1 MAQMEPI
8 YFAPERVGRHGWKLF
23 KDSPSPPPAP
33 DYAGAAAATAAGNA
47 DAARIAAKAN
57 RINQYTP
64 YGSITYQNGINGD
77 QDQWRMD
84 TTLNPAGQEIFDANQ
99 NINKGLLN
107 SAQSGLNSVQQTLGN
122 GGGIDTSK
130 LAQTAV
136 NPGETGQAAIMRR
149 LQPQLDHDREAL
161 RTQLLN
167 SGFQEGSEGYN
178 RGMDQANRQA
188 NDAYSQAAL
197 QGINLGQTARQQ
209 GIQEQAY
216 LADRPLNVV
225 NALRTGNQT
234 QLPQFQATPNQA
246 TTAGPDYLGA
256 ANAQYGAAMG
266 QYNAQQAANSGM
278 TGGLFSLGGQL
289 GGGILGASKAPW
301 WLAA

>member
-1 MAQMEPI
+1 MDKMEPR
-8 YFAPERVGRHGWKLF
+8 YFAPERKLGGGWKCF

-33 DYAGAAAATAAGNA
+33 DYAGAASATAAGNA
-47 DAARIAAKAN
+47 EAARIAAKAN
-57 RINQYTP
+57 RVNQYTP
-64 YGSITYQNGINGD
+64 YGSITYQNNINGD

-84 TTLNPAGQEIFDANQ
+84 TTLSPTGQKIFDANQ
-99 NINKGLLN
+99 NINTGLLN
-107 SAQSGLNSVQQTLGN
+107 SAQTGLDSVQRTLGN
-122 GGGIDTSK
+122 GGGIN
-130 LAQTAV
+130 TAALPQNMV
-136 NPGETGQAAIMRR
+136 NPGETGQAAILRR

-161 RTQLLN
+161 RTQLIN

-188 NDAYSQAAL
+188 NDAYSQAAQ
-197 QGINLGQTARQQ
+197 QGIGVGQAARQQ

-234 QLPQFQATPNQA
+234 VLPQFQQTPNQA

-256 ANAQYGAAMG
+256 AGAEYGAKMG
-266 QYNAQQAANSGM
+266 GYNAGQAANSNM
-278 TGGLFSLGGQL
+278 MGGLFSLGGQL
-289 GGGILGASKAPW
+289 GSAYLRGGMPFGFGV
-301 WLAA
+301 

>member
-8 YFAPERVGRHGWKLF
+8 YFAPERVGRHGWKLY

-57 RINQYTP
+57 RVNQYTP
-64 YGSITYQNGINGD
+64 YGSITYTNGINGD

-84 TTLNPAGQEIFDANQ
+84 TSLNPAGQKIFDANQ
-99 NINKGLLN
+99 NIQTGLLD
-107 SAQSGLNSVQQTLGN
+107 SAQTGIGAVQKTLNN
-122 GGGIDTSK
+122 GGGIDTSQ
-130 LAQTAV
+130 LARTTV
-136 NPGETGQAAIMRR
+136 NPQETGQDAILRR
-149 LQPQLDHDREAL
+149 IQPQLDRDRESL
-161 RTQLLN
+161 RTQLVN

-178 RGMDQANRQA
+178 RAMDQANRQA

-197 QGINLGQTARQQ
+197 QGIGLGQQARQQ

-234 QLPQFQATPNQA
+234 QLPQFQQTPNQA
-246 TTAGPDYLGA
+246 TTAGPDLLGA
-256 ANAQYGAAMG
+256 ANMQYGQQMNAF
-266 QYNAQQAANSGM
+266 NAQNANNANM
-278 TGGLFSLGGQL
+278 MGGLFSLGGK
-289 GGGILGASKAPW
+289 LGAAYMGMPTP
-301 WLAA
+301 